1 VTFSFFDF
9 LLELAGNVNP
19 IRTPWPVPTDTAN
32 QEPMP
37 AYSKINVDLLTDT
50 HRISCRLEAGN
61 LGIVGVLNDINTSAF
76 QVEDAYI
83 SRLQQPAKII
93 EHRPTV
99 FIVKSTLSLAL
110 VARREEIGP
119 QGLARG
125 GYTQL
130 MPFPV
135 LMTTSAFEIRGT
147 LELPGK
153 LDVGALLTIGTGK
166 YLLAYKVNVIATAQS
181 DIPYTSEVLIIN
193 RNSIQ
198 VIAPD
203 QGGKTGG

>member
-1 VTFSFFDF
+1 M
-9 LLELAGNVNP
+9 P
-19 IRTPWPVPTDTAN
+19 AN

-37 AYSKINVDLLTDT
+37 AYSKINVDLLTET
-50 HRISCRLEAGN
+50 HRISCRLDAGN
-61 LGIVGVLNDINTSAF
+61 LGIVGVLNDINTSVF

-99 FIVKSTLSLAL
+99 YVVKSTLSLAL

-125 GYTQL
+125 GYTQIVS
-130 MPFPV
+130 FPV
-135 LMTTSAFEIRGT
+135 LITTTAFEIRGI

-166 YLLAYKVNVIATAQS
+166 YVTAYNVNILATAQS
-181 DIPYTSEVLIIN
+181 DIPYTSDVLIIN
-193 RNSIQ
+193 RNTIQ
-198 VIAPD
+198 AIAPD